1 VNKDRTTAGL
11 KPLQMDDDLSKVAR
25 SISED
30 RAKGKGTTSEEL
42 QRRMKELDI
51 SAPVLLVSEA
61 QTFGAEEA
69 YTRFSNSPQDRSNS
83 MNPDMTHFGIGIA
96 PGPTVADRP
105 MIVVTELFMKQLPPP
120 NVDEVKAKLYE
131 AIQRR
136 RSDAR
141 AGALAKDA
149 QLEEI
154 AQTYASEMAKDKGQ
168 VPKARVTEIEAP
180 LYKGFATVNE
190 IGGVKADPMEFAQ
203 EPGIVGDAKLIGVG
217 VGIGSSPQFGKNS
230 TYVVILT
237 GKKHGAAKAAKQPVK
252 KQPAKK
258 K

>member
-1 VNKDRTTAGL
+1 VDA
-11 KPLQMDDDLSKVAR
+11 DLAKVAR

-42 QRRMKELDI
+42 QKRMKELDI

-61 QTFGAEEA
+61 QAFGAEEA
-69 YTRFSNSPQDRSNS
+69 YTTFSNSPQDRANA
-83 MNPDMTHFGIGIA
+83 MTPDMTNLGIGIA
-96 PGPTVADRP
+96 PGPKINDRP
-105 MIVVTELFMKQLPPP
+105 MIIVTELFMKQLPPP
-120 NVDEVKAKLYE
+120 DAAEVKAKLYE

-136 RSDAR
+136 RADAR
-141 AGALAKDA
+141 AGALAKDP

-154 AQTYASEMAKDKGQ
+154 AQKYASEMAKDKGQ
-168 VPKARVTEIEAP
+168 VPKARVAEIEAP

-190 IGGVKADPMEFAQ
+190 IGGVKSDPLEFAQ
-203 EPGIVGDAKLIGVG
+203 EPAIVGDARLVGVG
-217 VGIGSSPQFGKNS
+217 VGIGTSPQFGKNS
-230 TYVVILT
+230 TFVVILT
-237 GKKHGAAKAAKQPVK
+237 GKKHGAAKASKPSA